1 MRVRVD
7 ACLHVGRGEVPEK
20 LLERLRRALSFPN
33 PAYLDRLRL
42 GLHPGGEP
50 ELLCLVEDDE
60 REVRLPRGA
69 IHVLRR
75 LAAIEDT
82 AIECEDRRV
91 LPPERL
97 LELPSPPLR
106 DYQHAAVARL
116 AAVTQGTAVIPCGGG
131 KTRVGIGAI
140 ARLRT
145 PTIILVHTLD
155 LAEQWRG
162 ELRSLLGLEAGLI
175 GDGEARLGRVTVGV
189 IQALSRW
196 TPTALEVLLRN
207 SGLLIL
213 DEAHH
218 VAASTFREL
227 VGRCPARYRLG
238 LTATPE
244 REDGLTPLLELYLGE
259 ALAVV
264 SHEELVAAGVLTLPE
279 IRSIQ
284 TEFTYAYGG
293 ADDYAPMLAAL
304 AADDARNTLIAETV
318 ANEAHAGQTCLV
330 LSGRIDHCEALVRR
344 LAAAGVTAALLT
356 GQVPKDRRKELLDE
370 ARAGRLAVLVATSL
384 ADEGLDLPR
393 LSRVFLAYPGRARGR
408 TMQRLGRLMRPHPDK
423 ASAVLFDFVD
433 RRVPILRRHHVE
445 RRKLYAE
452 VLGVRASLTS
462 AHPPGVNRLS
472 TASGGQG

>member
-7 ACLHVGRGEVPEK
+7 ACLRVPRAAVPEK

-75 LAAIEDT
+75 LAAIEEV
-82 AIECEDRRV
+82 AVECEDRRV
-91 LPPERL
+91 LPDERL
-97 LELPSPPLR
+97 PALPSPPLR
-106 DYQHAAVARL
+106 DYQHAAVSRL
-116 AAVTQGTAVIPCGGG
+116 ATISQGTAVIPCGGG

-175 GDGEARLGRVTVGV
+175 GDGEARPGPVTIAV

-196 TPTALEVLLRN
+196 APASLEALL
-207 SGLLIL
+207 GGAGFLIL

-227 VGRCPARYRLG
+227 VGRSPARYRLG

-259 ALAVV
+259 PVAVV

-279 IRSIQ
+279 IRSVQ
-284 TEFTYAYGG
+284 TEFTYPYGG

-304 AADDARNTLIAETV
+304 AADDARNALIVETV
-318 ANEAHAGQTCLV
+318 ATEARAGHMCLV
-330 LSGRIDHCEALVRR
+330 LSGRVDHCEALARH
-344 LAAAGVTAALLT
+344 LTAAGVTAALLT
-356 GQVPKDRRKELLDE
+356 GQVAKERRKELLDQT
-370 ARAGRLAVLVATSL
+370 RAGRLSVLVATSL

-408 TMQRLGRLMRPHPDK
+408 TMQRLGRLMRPHPEK
-423 ASAVLFDFVD
+423 AGAALFDFVD

-445 RRKLYAE
+445 RRRLYAE
-452 VLGVRASLTS
+452 VLGVSASQLGAARARE
-462 AHPPGVNRLS
+462 A
-472 TASGGQG
+472 